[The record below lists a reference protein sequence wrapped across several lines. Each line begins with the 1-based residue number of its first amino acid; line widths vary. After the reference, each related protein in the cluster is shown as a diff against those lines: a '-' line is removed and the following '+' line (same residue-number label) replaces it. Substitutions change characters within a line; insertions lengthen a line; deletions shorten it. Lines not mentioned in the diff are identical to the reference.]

1 MKGPGPAPAHQR
13 ASYSCRIERD
23 SDGRVL
29 SINLLSRN
37 EDEQRTVKVNSGK
50 ATRIA
55 GAAHDILRGG
65 GVSGRSWASAA
76 PIEVSYLTG
85 AQLELLVVA
94 VKPLRRADRIDHIA
108 AGIAA
113 MSPEE
118 ASYWH
123 AKLRR
128 PGGLPALRLLLGT
141 GGTR

>member
-1 MKGPGPAPAHQR
+1 MKGAGLASARQR
-13 ASYSCRIERD
+13 DSYSCRVERD
-23 SDGRVL
+23 PDGRVL
-29 SINLLSRN
+29 SIQLCSRN
-37 EDEQRTVKVNSGK
+37 EDEQRTVEINSGK

-55 GAAHDILRGG
+55 GPVHDILRAG

-108 AGIAA
+108 TGIAA

-123 AKLRR
+123 AKLHR
-128 PGGLPALRLLLGT
+128 PGALPALRLLLGT
-141 GGTR
+141 GGAR